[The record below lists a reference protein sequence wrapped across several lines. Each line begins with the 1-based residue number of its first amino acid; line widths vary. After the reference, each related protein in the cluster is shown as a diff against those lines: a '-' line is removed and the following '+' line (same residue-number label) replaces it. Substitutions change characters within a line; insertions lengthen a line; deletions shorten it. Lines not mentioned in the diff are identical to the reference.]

1 MNTIMEAAGD
11 MFRKVRHILCESAY
25 LVRRHKLYF
34 LAPILFVLALLA
46 FFVYQIGPAIIVSFI
61 YAGV

>member
-1 MNTIMEAAGD
+1 MIKILSELFN
-11 MFRKVRHILCESAY
+11 KVRHIVCESAY

-34 LAPILFVLALLA
+34 LAPVLFILTLLA

>member
-1 MNTIMEAAGD
+1 MLEIMGE
-11 MFRKVRHILCESAY
+11 MLRKVRHILKESAY

-34 LAPILFVLALLA
+34 LAPIIFTLALLA